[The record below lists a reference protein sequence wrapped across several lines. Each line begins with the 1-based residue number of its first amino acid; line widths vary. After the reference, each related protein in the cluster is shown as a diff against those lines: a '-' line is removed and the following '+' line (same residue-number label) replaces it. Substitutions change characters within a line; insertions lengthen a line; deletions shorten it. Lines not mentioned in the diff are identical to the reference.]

1 MDIYDIIGW
10 IGMVIVLA
18 AYLLLSTNKI
28 KNGVLYQCLNL
39 IASILMAIGLFP
51 KNSWFAF
58 ALQIAWGLISI
69 VALINIWCKSKHGK
83 TRKKK

>member
-10 IGMVIVLA
+10 LGMITVLI

-28 KNGVLYQCLNL
+28 KNGVLYQSLNL
-39 IASILMAIGLFP
+39 LASILMAIGLFP

-69 VALINIWCKSKHGK
+69 VALINIWRKSKK
-83 TRKKK
+83 STI

>member
-69 VALINIWCKSKHGK
+69 VALVNIWYKSKHGK